1 MINIFYIL
9 FGLSFNYKISFIGD
23 LYMAQIIIIFVSI
36 YTFLRWSDKNLLHDY
51 EKIILFLVFLWLV
64 NQIFSDIINK
74 IDFIDY
80 IRGNAKILVTF
91 LSFYVFFKLSKL
103 KNFSLIKML
112 FWILLVKIF
121 FLLLD
126 VNDYESF
133 LFYFKMG
140 IGSAFTILII
150 ITSYLYFYK
159 EQSELRGLALLGV
172 VLMGFLSLALEARAL
187 FLHNLLFAGFLLLNN
202 RFKIRNNFSL
212 VLSTFLMALV
222 ISTIYQFL
230 IDSNFLPQALVEK
243 QEIQSG
249 ELGILLG
256 GRTEI
261 ISSYKAILD
270 APLIGHGSWAKN
282 CEYVDVKTDV
292 LFRMG
297 YLKKSIPSMSCL
309 IPTHSVIFG
318 SWVTA
323 GFFGF
328 LTWFYLLFK
337 IIKETLA
344 ALKFKNNYYELALY
358 LLVLCVWHIIFSP
371 YGGTRMMMLPLY
383 IATIFNI
390 SSNYKNKI

>member
-9 FGLSFNYKISFIGD
+9 FGLSFNYKISFFGD
-23 LYMAQIIIIFVSI
+23 LYIAQIIIIFLSI
-36 YTFLRWSDKNLLHDY
+36 YSFLRWFGKNSLHDY
-51 EKIILFLVFLWLV
+51 EKITLFLVFLWLV
-64 NQIFSDIINK
+64 NQIFSDMINK

-91 LSFYVFFKLSKL
+91 LSFYVFFKLNKL
-103 KNFSLIKML
+103 ENFSLIKML
-112 FWILLVKIF
+112 LWILLAKIF
-121 FLLLD
+121 FSLLN
-126 VNDYESF
+126 VNDYQTF
-133 LFYFKMG
+133 LFNFKMG
-140 IGSAFTILII
+140 MGSSFSILII
-150 ITSYLYFYK
+150 IMSCLYFYK
-159 EQSELRGLALLGV
+159 EQSGLRGLALLGI
-172 VLMGFLSLALEARAL
+172 VLMGFLSLALEARSL
-187 FLHNLLFAGFLLLNN
+187 FLHNLLFAGFLILNN
-202 RFKIRNNFSL
+202 RFKIQNNFSL
-212 VLSTFLMALV
+212 VLSVFLMGFV

-230 IDSNFLPQALVEK
+230 IDNNFLPQGLVEK

-249 ELGILLG
+249 ALGVLLG
-256 GRTEI
+256 GRSEF
-261 ISSYKAILD
+261 ISSYNAILD
-270 APLIGHGSWAKN
+270 NPLFGHGSWAKN
-282 CEYVDVKTDV
+282 CEYFDERLDV
-292 LFRMG
+292 LFRFG
-297 YLKKSIPSMSCL
+297 YRTNATTIDCL

-328 LTWFYLLFK
+328 VVWFYLLFR

-383 IATIFNI
+383 IAIIFSI

>member
-9 FGLSFNYKISFIGD
+9 FGLSFNYKISFFGD
-23 LYMAQIIIIFVSI
+23 LYIAQIIIIFLSI
-36 YTFLRWSDKNLLHDY
+36 YSFFRWFGKNSLHDY
-51 EKIILFLVFLWLV
+51 EKITLFLVFLWLV
-64 NQIFSDIINK
+64 NQIFSDMINK

-126 VNDYESF
+126 VNDYETF
-133 LFYFKMG
+133 LLNFKMG
-140 IGSAFTILII
+140 IGSAFSILII
-150 ITSYLYFYK
+150 IMSYLYFYK

-261 ISSYKAILD
+261 ISSYSVRLTEAMFVITD
-270 APLIGHGSWAKN
+270 I
-282 CEYVDVKTDV
+282 VDRID
-292 LFRMG
+292 
-297 YLKKSIPSMSCL
+297 
-309 IPTHSVIFG
+309 
-318 SWVTA
+318 
-323 GFFGF
+323 
-328 LTWFYLLFK
+328 
-337 IIKETLA
+337 
-344 ALKFKNNYYELALY
+344 
-358 LLVLCVWHIIFSP
+358 
-371 YGGTRMMMLPLY
+371 
-383 IATIFNI
+383 
-390 SSNYKNKI
+390 